1 MNKIFE
7 YICILY
13 AYILYRIIIGE
24 RKLEMKFKNSH
35 VQQSNLEQVPGNR
48 EKLGADGMP
57 RKYL

>member
-1 MNKIFE
+1 
-7 YICILY
+7 
-13 AYILYRIIIGE
+13 
-24 RKLEMKFKNSH
+24 MKFKNSH